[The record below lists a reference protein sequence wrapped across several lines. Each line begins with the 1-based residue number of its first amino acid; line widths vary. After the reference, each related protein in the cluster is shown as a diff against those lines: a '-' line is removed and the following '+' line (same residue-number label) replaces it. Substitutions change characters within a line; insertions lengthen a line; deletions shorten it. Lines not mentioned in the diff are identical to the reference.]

1 MTRALLLL
9 ALLIITADPARA
21 RGKDAAARGDF
32 QQETISVPILGRV
45 ESYRPR
51 SIQAARGV
59 VLFISGDGGWKLG
72 VLAMAK
78 RLAGESIVVGIPM
91 PAWQKGAEKHP
102 SSCWYPA
109 GELEAIAQAVEKLYK
124 LPQYVRPVLVGYSSG
139 ATVAYGAL
147 AQAPR
152 GSFAGAVSLG
162 FCPDLEVRRPFC
174 GRGEWQPAYDPTK
187 HRSML
192 PPSPENLS
200 GPEGAPGWIAL
211 QGKLDQVCDAS
222 AVGRFVEQVPG
233 GKMILLPKVGHGFG
247 VAKNWG
253 DSFDAAVGSFLEPG
267 SAWDLRRG
275 KEPSKAPNQAPEA
288 INRQLESLDLPL
300 AITWPA
306 SAAAVLIFLSG
317 DGGWME
323 LDQEVASQLHDAGVA
338 VVGWST
344 LRYFWAERTPAE
356 LRRDLA
362 RVAGSLP
369 EEMPVFA
376 GGYSFGA
383 EVIAVT
389 LSKPEERTGS
399 LGRIPGLILLAP
411 GRYAT
416 FEVSPLDWIFKSAA
430 PTDHPVRRALENDT
444 GLDVLCL
451 ESGAPAD
458 SGCPQEARPGL
469 TRVHLRGSHHFG
481 GDYAAL
487 ARRIAAFMSGA
498 RGRPAADSSP

>member
-1 MTRALLLL
+1 MIRGLLLL
-9 ALLIITADPARA
+9 SLLAITADPAWA
-21 RGKDAAARGDF
+21 KDASRRGDF
-32 QQETISVPILGRV
+32 QEETLSVPVLGRV
-45 ESYRPR
+45 EIYRPR
-51 SIQAARGV
+51 SIQRARGV

-78 RLAGESIVVGIPM
+78 RLASESIVVGIPM
-91 PAWQKGAEKHP
+91 PAWQKDAEKHA

-109 GELEAIAQAVEKLYK
+109 GELEAIAQSVEKIYK
-124 LPQYVRPVLVGYSSG
+124 FPQYVRPVLVGYSSG
-139 ATVAYGAL
+139 ATVAYGVL

-174 GRGEWQPAYDPTK
+174 GRGEWKPSYDPQK

-192 PPSPENLS
+192 PPRFEEFSS
-200 GPEGAPGWIAL
+200 PEGAPGWIAL
-211 QGKLDQVCDAS
+211 QGKLDQVCEVS
-222 AVGRFVEQVPG
+222 AVSRFVDQVPG

-253 DSFDAAVGSFLEPG
+253 DSFDQAVGSFLEPG
-267 SAWDLRRG
+267 SAWELRRG
-275 KEPSKAPNQAPEA
+275 KEPSKAPNRAPEE

-300 AITWPA
+300 AVTWPE
-306 SAAAVLIFLSG
+306 SAGGVLIFLSG

-323 LDQEVASQLHDAGVA
+323 LDQEVASHLHDAGVA

-344 LRYFWAERTPAE
+344 LRYFWGERTPAE
-356 LRRDLA
+356 FRRDLA
-362 RVAGSLP
+362 RVAGALP
-369 EEMPVFA
+369 EEMPAFA

-389 LSKPEERTGS
+389 LSKPEDRTGA

-416 FEVSPLDWIFKSAA
+416 FEVSPLDWIFASAA
-430 PTDHPVRRALENDT
+430 PTAHPVREALDDSA
-444 GLDVLCL
+444 GLAVLCL

-469 TRVHLRGSHHFG
+469 MRVHLRGSHHFG

-498 RGRPAADSSP
+498 RDQPAAESSP